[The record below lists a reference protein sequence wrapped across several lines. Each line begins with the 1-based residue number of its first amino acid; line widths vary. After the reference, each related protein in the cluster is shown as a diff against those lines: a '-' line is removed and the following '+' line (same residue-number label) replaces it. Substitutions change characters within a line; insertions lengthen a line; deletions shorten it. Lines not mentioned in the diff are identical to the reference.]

1 MTQRDVE
8 RALGRLLTDEQFR
21 RAFRIDPAVACR
33 AAGFDL
39 SPLELDALVALPPR
53 VLDRVGSQVDARI
66 QRLSLPN
73 S

>member
-8 RALGRLLTDEQFR
+8 RALGRLLTDELFR
-21 RAFRIDPAVACR
+21 RAFRNDPALACR

-39 SPLELDALVALPPR
+39 SQLELDALVALPSR
-53 VLDRVGSQVDARI
+53 VLERAGNKIDARI
-66 QRLSLPN
+66 RRLSLP

>member
-8 RALGRLLTDEQFR
+8 RALGRLLTDMQFR
-21 RAFRIDPAVACR
+21 RAFRSDPALACR

-39 SPLELDALVALPPR
+39 SPLELDALMALPFR
-53 VLDRVGSQVDARI
+53 VLDRVGSRVDERF
-66 QRLSLPN
+66 QRLALPP